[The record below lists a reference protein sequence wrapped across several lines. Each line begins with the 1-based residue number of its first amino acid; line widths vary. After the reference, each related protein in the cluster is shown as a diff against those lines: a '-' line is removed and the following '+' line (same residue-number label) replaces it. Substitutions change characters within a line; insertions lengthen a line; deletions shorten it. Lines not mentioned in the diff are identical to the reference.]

1 MYVRTYQNKVMDFF
15 AAVSVEWW
23 GAGQKHVRN
32 YTLIIHN
39 IGNNFEVRDS
49 SFESV
54 LEFK

>member
-1 MYVRTYQNKVMDFF
+1 VRTYQNKVMDFF